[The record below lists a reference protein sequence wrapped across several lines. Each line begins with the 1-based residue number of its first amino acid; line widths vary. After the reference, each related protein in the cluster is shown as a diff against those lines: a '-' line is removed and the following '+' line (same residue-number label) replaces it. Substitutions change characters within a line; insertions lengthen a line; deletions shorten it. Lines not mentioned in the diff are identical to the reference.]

1 MTMSFFR
8 LRVVDGGNL
17 MITEVKQ
24 SDEGRYQCYVSNM
37 VGDRE
42 SNVATLTVHGKW
54 DRILIK
60 KKIFF
65 VQYNPLI

>member
-1 MTMSFFR
+1 MPFFR

-54 DRILIK
+54 DRILLK
-60 KKIFF
+60 KKKSFSYSTIH
-65 VQYNPLI
+65 